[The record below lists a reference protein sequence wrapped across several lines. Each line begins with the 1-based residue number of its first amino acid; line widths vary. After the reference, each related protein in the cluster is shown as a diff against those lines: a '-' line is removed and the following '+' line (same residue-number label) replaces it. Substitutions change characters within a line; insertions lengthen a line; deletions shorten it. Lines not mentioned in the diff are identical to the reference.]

1 MSWRISRKEKQKR
14 KEKIVKQKQQQRQ
27 INFKVRRRTSPRGW
41 RNWDFYWENM
51 ILGPEQISRERI
63 MGHFK
68 ENLPQKR
75 IKFFSWQNRVQFCND
90 FLNREASNNFW
101 MSWIILNHLNTHHH
115 VNYCLLLLS
124 LSFLRYKYFT
134 FLPDFN

>member
-1 MSWRISRKEKQKR
+1 MKKLRFLLGKHD
-14 KEKIVKQKQQQRQ
+14 
-27 INFKVRRRTSPRGW
+27 FRTRA
-41 RNWDFYWENM
+41 D
-51 ILGPEQISRERI
+51 SRERI

-75 IKFFSWQNRVQFCND
+75 IKFFSWQNREQFCND
-90 FLNREASNNFW
+90 FFNREASNNFW

-134 FLPDFN
+134 FLPDFSCKLTQSWLKLKPKWNSHFHEIFGFPLFQWRLIIFS